1 MLFML
6 NYCLM
11 AVNDGRLL
19 ASNILFTVF
28 AVIIVMLGIVGINLT
43 KGKNDTEVRIVIIC
57 VLIVLLTLLL
67 SVALV
72 PGWVDYCKKDY
83 VEYVGEF
90 ECQRNGKAVFT
101 YLPDGTKLEGAY
113 GLDSGEYYGRVI
125 YSKRT
130 KINLLSE
137 ISED

>member
-1 MLFML
+1 MLDYSL
-6 NYCLM
+6 T
-11 AVNDGRLL
+11 AINDGRLL

-28 AVIIVMLGIVGINLT
+28 AVIIMVCGIVGVSLT
-43 KGKNDTEVRIVIIC
+43 KGKKDTVVRIVIIC
-57 VLIVLLTLLL
+57 VLIALLTLLL

-72 PGWVDYCKKDY
+72 PGWADYTKKDY

-113 GLDSGEYYGRVI
+113 GLDEGEYYGRVV

>member
-1 MLFML
+1 MLDYSL
-6 NYCLM
+6 T
-11 AVNDGRLL
+11 AINDGRLL

-28 AVIIVMLGIVGINLT
+28 AVIIMVFGIVGVSLT
-43 KGKNDTEVRIVIIC
+43 KGKNDTAVRIVIIC
-57 VLIVLLTLLL
+57 VLIALLTLLL

-72 PGWVDYCKKDY
+72 PGWADYTKKDY

-113 GLDSGEYYGRVI
+113 GLDEGEYYGRVV

>member
-1 MLFML
+1 
-6 NYCLM
+6 
-11 AVNDGRLL
+11 
-19 ASNILFTVF
+19 
-28 AVIIVMLGIVGINLT
+28 
-43 KGKNDTEVRIVIIC
+43 
-57 VLIVLLTLLL
+57 VLIALLTLLL

-113 GLDSGEYYGRVI
+113 GLDEGEYYGRVV

>member
-1 MLFML
+1 MLDYSL
-6 NYCLM
+6 T
-11 AVNDGRLL
+11 AINDGRLL

-28 AVIIVMLGIVGINLT
+28 AVIIMVCGIVGVSLT
-43 KGKNDTEVRIVIIC
+43 KGKKDTVVRIVIIC
-57 VLIVLLTLLL
+57 VLIALLTLLL

-72 PGWVDYCKKDY
+72 PGWADYTKKDY
-83 VEYVGEF
+83 VEYVGDF

-113 GLDSGEYYGRVI
+113 GLDEGEYYGRVV